1 MLNLRTV
8 ISIIS
13 LVVLTACAGSERNA
27 PIATSADIQSA
38 AYASPLPASI
48 TLMTMVKENGDFGEH
63 TGILIN
69 ASQQVLYDPAGTFRH
84 STSPNARDVNYGM
97 HPAMVE
103 YYKSYHARRGYYVVA
118 QEVQVTPE
126 IAELIFQRAV
136 AQGKTAKL
144 RCAISASSVLNGIPM
159 FSSIPTTYFP
169 GKIMDAFAELPGVT
183 TTYVYEDDEGQ
194 NLDG

>member
-8 ISIIS
+8 ISIVS

-27 PIATSADIQSA
+27 PIASSADIQAA
-38 AYASPLPASI
+38 AYSSPLPASI

-103 YYKSYHARRGYYVVA
+103 YYKSYHARRGYYVMS
-118 QEVQVTPE
+118 QEIRVTPE
-126 IAELIFQRAV
+126 IAELVFQRAV

-159 FSSIPTTYFP
+159 FSSIPTTFFP
-169 GKIMDAFAELPGVT
+169 GKIRDAFAELPGVT

-194 NLDG
+194 NLGG